1 MSVWRP
7 LFVKCIIL
15 DHKLQRMLN
24 DSKIAQL
31 NSERPLHQT
40 AVPLGLKGPKYAG
53 SIIFFCRL
61 QVCKVLTIDEI
72 SRPSI
77 LSALVLPQDH
87 ESSRARF
94 TGSVFDRD

>member
-7 LFVKCIIL
+7 RFIKCIIL

-40 AVPLGLKGPKYAG
+40 AV
-53 SIIFFCRL
+53 II
-61 QVCKVLTIDEI
+61 KVLIRIESNCQINSDMSRDREKKIWGID
-72 SRPSI
+72 
-77 LSALVLPQDH
+77 L
-87 ESSRARF
+87 
-94 TGSVFDRD
+94 